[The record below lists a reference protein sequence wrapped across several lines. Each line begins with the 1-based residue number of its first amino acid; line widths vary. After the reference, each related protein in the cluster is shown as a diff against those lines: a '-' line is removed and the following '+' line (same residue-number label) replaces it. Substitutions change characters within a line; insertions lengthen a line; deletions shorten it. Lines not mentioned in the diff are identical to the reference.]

1 MATLLEKL
9 PTMSDA
15 DLANL
20 LTNAIRLTES
30 GTKRQQ
36 DEASQLLP
44 ALTDEVEGRSARA
57 KEEASAKKASAA
69 RRSGRKKAPAV
80 VTDQDEGTAESA

>member
-1 MATLLEKL
+1 MTLLDKL

-20 LTNAIRLTES
+20 LANAVRLSES

-36 DEASQLLP
+36 EEAAQLLP
-44 ALTDEVEGRSARA
+44 ALSEEAESRSARA
-57 KEEASAKKASAA
+57 KEAAAAKKAARPKTSRRKAA
-69 RRSGRKKAPAV
+69 VAA
-80 VTDQDEGTAESA
+80 TADADASTEVA